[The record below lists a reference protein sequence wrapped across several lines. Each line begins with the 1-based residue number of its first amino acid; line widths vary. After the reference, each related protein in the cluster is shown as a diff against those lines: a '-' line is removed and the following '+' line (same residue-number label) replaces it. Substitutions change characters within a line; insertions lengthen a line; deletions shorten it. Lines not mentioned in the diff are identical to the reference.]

1 MYFTN
6 LNLHTTS
13 NSDRMYQHDKFT
25 VYLVI
30 LGRDSYTIQQVETI
44 GDAYLCA
51 TNLVGDQVNLTAH
64 RPERICCLT
73 SQVLIFPAFAKLT
86 FAAP

>member
-1 MYFTN
+1 
-6 LNLHTTS
+6 
-13 NSDRMYQHDKFT
+13 MYQHDKFT

-64 RPERICCLT
+64 RP
-73 SQVLIFPAFAKLT
+73 
-86 FAAP
+86 